1 MWLANFNREFACKQR
16 VHVEIWQVLNR
27 YIKRNSVMLKETT
40 SRKYEAL
47 REILLQM
54 GSVAVA
60 FSGGVDST
68 LLLTVAEGVL
78 GEKAV
83 AVTAASETFPS
94 REAKEAAEFCREHGI
109 RQIVF
114 ESGEINVPGYREN
127 PVNRCYLCKHSL
139 FEGILKIAGEH
150 DLAFVAEGS
159 NTDDLGD
166 FRPGMLAIK
175 ELGIRSP
182 LREAGLCKDEIREIS
197 KELGLPTWRK
207 QSYAC
212 LASRF
217 VYGETISEEKL
228 SMVDKAEEFLLEL
241 GFHQLRVRI
250 HDKLA
255 RIEVMP
261 EELGA
266 LLEKREAV
274 AEAFRSYGFAY
285 VTMDLQGYRT
295 GSMNETLDTKTVAA
309 VLQKDR

>member
-1 MWLANFNREFACKQR
+1 MN
-16 VHVEIWQVLNR
+16 
-27 YIKRNSVMLKETT
+27 ETT

-47 REILLQM
+47 RDILRQM

-68 LLLTVAEGVL
+68 LLLCVAGDVL

-94 REAKEAAEFCREHGI
+94 REAKEAAQFCREHSI

-114 ESGEINVPGYREN
+114 ESGEIDVPGYREN

-139 FEGILKIAGEH
+139 FEGILGIAGENH
-150 DLAFVAEGS
+150 LAYVAEGS

-182 LREAGLCKDEIREIS
+182 LREAGLCKAEIREIS
-197 KELGLPTWRK
+197 RELGLPTWRK

-228 SMVDKAEEFLLEL
+228 RMVDKAEEFLLEL

-250 HDKLA
+250 HDRLA

-261 EELGA
+261 EEFPA

-274 AEAFRSYGFAY
+274 TEAFRSYGFAY

-295 GSMNETLDTKTVAA
+295 GSMNETLDKEVVAG
-309 VLQKDR
+309 VLQKEAEQQ

>member
-1 MWLANFNREFACKQR
+1 MN
-16 VHVEIWQVLNR
+16 
-27 YIKRNSVMLKETT
+27 ETT

-47 REILLQM
+47 RDILRQM

-68 LLLTVAEGVL
+68 LLLRVAGDVL
-78 GEKAV
+78 GEKAA

-94 REAKEAAEFCREHGI
+94 REAKEAAQFCKEHGI

-114 ESGEINVPGYREN
+114 ESGEIDVPGYREN

-139 FEGILKIAGEH
+139 FEGILKIAGENH
-150 DLAFVAEGS
+150 LAYVAEGS

-182 LREAGLCKDEIREIS
+182 LREAGLCKAEIREIS

-228 SMVDKAEEFLLEL
+228 RMVDKAEEFLLEL

-250 HDKLA
+250 HDRLA

-261 EELGA
+261 EEFPA

-295 GSMNETLDTKTVAA
+295 GSMNETLDKAVVAG
-309 VLQKDR
+309 VLQKEAEQQ

>member
-1 MWLANFNREFACKQR
+1 MN
-16 VHVEIWQVLNR
+16 
-27 YIKRNSVMLKETT
+27 ETT

-47 REILLQM
+47 RDILRQM

-68 LLLTVAEGVL
+68 LLLCVAGDVL
-78 GEKAV
+78 GEKAA

-94 REAKEAAEFCREHGI
+94 REAREAAQFCKEHGI

-114 ESGEINVPGYREN
+114 ESGEIDVPGYREN

-139 FEGILKIAGEH
+139 FEGILRIAGENH
-150 DLAFVAEGS
+150 LAYVAEGS

-182 LREAGLCKDEIREIS
+182 LREAGLCKAEIREIS

-228 SMVDKAEEFLLEL
+228 RMVDRAEEFLLEL

-250 HDKLA
+250 HDRLA

-261 EELGA
+261 EEFPA

-274 AEAFRSYGFAY
+274 TEAFRSYGFAY

-295 GSMNETLDTKTVAA
+295 GSMNETLDKEVVAG
-309 VLQKDR
+309 VLRKEAEQPQAFAAEV

>member
-1 MWLANFNREFACKQR
+1 MN
-16 VHVEIWQVLNR
+16 
-27 YIKRNSVMLKETT
+27 ETT

-47 REILLQM
+47 RDILRQM

-68 LLLTVAEGVL
+68 LLLRVAGDVL
-78 GEKAV
+78 GEKAA

-94 REAKEAAEFCREHGI
+94 REAKEAAQFCKEHGI

-114 ESGEINVPGYREN
+114 ESGEIDVPGYREN

-139 FEGILKIAGEH
+139 FEGILKIAGENH
-150 DLAFVAEGS
+150 LAYVAEGS

-166 FRPGMLAIK
+166 FRPGMLAIR

-182 LREAGLCKDEIREIS
+182 LREAGLCKAEIREIS

-217 VYGETISEEKL
+217 VYGEMISEEKL
-228 SMVDKAEEFLLEL
+228 RMVDQAEEFLLEL

-250 HDKLA
+250 HDRLA

-261 EELGA
+261 EEFPA

-274 AEAFRSYGFAY
+274 AEAFRSCGFAY

-295 GSMNETLDTKTVAA
+295 GSMNETLDKAVVAG
-309 VLQKDR
+309 VLQKEAEQQ

>member
-1 MWLANFNREFACKQR
+1 MN
-16 VHVEIWQVLNR
+16 
-27 YIKRNSVMLKETT
+27 ETT

-47 REILLQM
+47 RDILRQM

-68 LLLTVAEGVL
+68 LLLRVAGDVL
-78 GEKAV
+78 GEKAA

-94 REAKEAAEFCREHGI
+94 REAKEAAQFCKEHGI

-114 ESGEINVPGYREN
+114 ESGEIDVPGYREN

-139 FEGILKIAGEH
+139 FEGILKIAGENH
-150 DLAFVAEGS
+150 LAYVAEGS

-182 LREAGLCKDEIREIS
+182 LREAGLCKAEIREIS

-217 VYGETISEEKL
+217 VYGEMISEEKL
-228 SMVDKAEEFLLEL
+228 RMVDQAEEFLLEL

-250 HDKLA
+250 HDRLA

-261 EELGA
+261 EEFPA

-295 GSMNETLDTKTVAA
+295 GSMNETLDKEVVAD
-309 VLQKDR
+309 VLQKEAEQQ

>member
-1 MWLANFNREFACKQR
+1 MQELTQ
-16 VHVEIWQVLNR
+16 Q
-27 YIKRNSVMLKETT
+27 
-40 SRKYEAL
+40 KYDRLQAIL
-47 REILLQM
+47 REM

-68 LLLTVAEGVL
+68 LLVTVAKAVL
-78 GEKAV
+78 GDRAV

-94 REAKEAAEFCREHGI
+94 REAREAREFCEQHEI

-114 ESGEINVPGYREN
+114 ESNEIDVPGYREN

-139 FEGILKIAGEH
+139 FEGIQKLAKENQ
-150 DLAFVAEGS
+150 LAFVAEGS
-159 NTDDLGD
+159 NTDDTGD
-166 FRPGMLAIK
+166 YRPGMIAIR

-182 LREAGLCKDEIREIS
+182 LREADLCKAEIREIS

-217 VYGETISEEKL
+217 VYGETISESKL
-228 SMVDKAEEFLLEL
+228 KMVDQAEEFLLQL

-261 EELGA
+261 AEFDALMAHREEITN
-266 LLEKREAV
+266 
-274 AEAFRSYGFAY
+274 AFRSYGFAY

-295 GSMNETLDTKTVAA
+295 GSMNETLDPKVIAA
-309 VLQKDR
+309 VKG

>member
-1 MWLANFNREFACKQR
+1 MN
-16 VHVEIWQVLNR
+16 
-27 YIKRNSVMLKETT
+27 ETT

-47 REILLQM
+47 RDILRQM

-68 LLLTVAEGVL
+68 LLLRVAGDVL
-78 GEKAV
+78 GEKAA

-94 REAKEAAEFCREHGI
+94 REAKEAAQFCKEHGI

-114 ESGEINVPGYREN
+114 ESGEIDVPGYREN

-139 FEGILKIAGEH
+139 FEGILKIAGENH
-150 DLAFVAEGS
+150 LAYVAEGS

-166 FRPGMLAIK
+166 FRPGMLAIR

-182 LREAGLCKDEIREIS
+182 LREAGLCKAEIREIS

-217 VYGETISEEKL
+217 VYGEMISEEKL
-228 SMVDKAEEFLLEL
+228 RMVDQAEEFLLEL

-250 HDKLA
+250 HDRLA

-261 EELGA
+261 EEFPA

-295 GSMNETLDTKTVAA
+295 GSMNETLDKAVVAG
-309 VLQKDR
+309 VLQKEAEQQ

>member
-1 MWLANFNREFACKQR
+1 MQELTQ
-16 VHVEIWQVLNR
+16 Q
-27 YIKRNSVMLKETT
+27 
-40 SRKYEAL
+40 KYDRLQAIL
-47 REILLQM
+47 REM

-68 LLLTVAEGVL
+68 LLVTVAKAVL
-78 GEKAV
+78 GDRAV

-94 REAKEAAEFCREHGI
+94 REAKEAREFCEQHEI

-114 ESGEINVPGYREN
+114 ESNEIDVPGYREN

-139 FEGILKIAGEH
+139 FEGIQK
-150 DLAFVAEGS
+150 LAKENQLDWVAEGS
-159 NTDDLGD
+159 NTDDTGD
-166 FRPGMLAIK
+166 YRPGMIAIR
-175 ELGIRSP
+175 ELGVRSP
-182 LREAGLCKDEIREIS
+182 LREADLCKAEIREIS

-217 VYGETISEEKL
+217 VYGETISESKL
-228 SMVDKAEEFLLEL
+228 KMVDQAEEFLLQL

-261 EELGA
+261 AEFDALMAHREEITN
-266 LLEKREAV
+266 
-274 AEAFRSYGFAY
+274 AFRSYGFAY

-295 GSMNETLDTKTVAA
+295 GSMNETLDPKVIAA
-309 VLQKDR
+309 VKG

>member
-1 MWLANFNREFACKQR
+1 MN
-16 VHVEIWQVLNR
+16 
-27 YIKRNSVMLKETT
+27 ETT

-47 REILLQM
+47 RDILRQM

-68 LLLTVAEGVL
+68 LLLCVAGDVL
-78 GEKAV
+78 GEKAA

-94 REAKEAAEFCREHGI
+94 REAKEAAQFCKEHGI

-114 ESGEINVPGYREN
+114 ESGEIDVPGYREN

-139 FEGILKIAGEH
+139 FEGILKIAGENH
-150 DLAFVAEGS
+150 LAYVAEGS

-182 LREAGLCKDEIREIS
+182 LREAGLCKAEIREIS

-228 SMVDKAEEFLLEL
+228 RMVDQAEEFLLEL

-250 HDKLA
+250 HDRLA

-261 EELGA
+261 EEFPA

-295 GSMNETLDTKTVAA
+295 GSMNETLDKAVVAG
-309 VLQKDR
+309 VLQKEAEQQ

>member
-1 MWLANFNREFACKQR
+1 MN
-16 VHVEIWQVLNR
+16 
-27 YIKRNSVMLKETT
+27 ETT

-47 REILLQM
+47 RDILRQM

-68 LLLTVAEGVL
+68 LLLRVAGDVL
-78 GEKAV
+78 GEKAA

-94 REAKEAAEFCREHGI
+94 REAKEAAQFCKEHGI

-114 ESGEINVPGYREN
+114 ESGEIDVPGYREN

-139 FEGILKIAGEH
+139 FEGILKIAGENH
-150 DLAFVAEGS
+150 LAYVAEGS

-182 LREAGLCKDEIREIS
+182 LREAGLCKAEIREIS

-217 VYGETISEEKL
+217 VYGEMISEEKL
-228 SMVDKAEEFLLEL
+228 RMVDQAEEFLLEL

-250 HDKLA
+250 HDRLA

-261 EELGA
+261 EEFPA

-295 GSMNETLDTKTVAA
+295 GSMNETLDKAVVAG
-309 VLQKDR
+309 VLQKEAEQQ

>member
-1 MWLANFNREFACKQR
+1 
-16 VHVEIWQVLNR
+16 
-27 YIKRNSVMLKETT
+27 MLKETT
-40 SRKYEAL
+40 SRKYNAL
-47 REILLQM
+47 QEILRQM

-68 LLLTVAEGVL
+68 LLLTVACTVL
-78 GEKAV
+78 GERAV

-94 REAKEAAEFCREHGI
+94 REAKEAAAFCREHGF

-114 ESGEINVPGYREN
+114 ESGEIDVPGYREN

-139 FEGILKIAGEH
+139 FEGILELAAEN

-255 RIEVMP
+255 RIEVLP
-261 EELGA
+261 EEFEA
-266 LLEKREAV
+266 LLEKRNAITK
-274 AEAFRSYGFAY
+274 AFRSYGFAY

-295 GSMNETLDTKTVAA
+295 GSMNETLDKAVVAD
-309 VLQKDR
+309 VLHKEQ

>member
-1 MWLANFNREFACKQR
+1 M
-16 VHVEIWQVLNR
+16 
-27 YIKRNSVMLKETT
+27 KELTK
-40 SRKYEAL
+40 RKYQTL
-47 REILLQM
+47 RQILAEM

-68 LLLTVAEGVL
+68 LLLSAAFEVL

-94 REAKEAAEFCREHGI
+94 REAREAAQFCREKGI
-109 RQIVF
+109 RQIAF
-114 ESGEINVPGYREN
+114 ASHELDVPGYREN

-139 FEGILKIAGEH
+139 FEEIQKLAREN

-159 NTDDLGD
+159 NIDDNGD
-166 FRPGMLAIK
+166 YRPGMIAVR

-197 KELGLPTWRK
+197 RELGLPTWRK

-217 VYGETISEEKL
+217 VYGETITREKL
-228 SMVDKAEEFLLEL
+228 AMVDQAEEYLLNH

-250 HDKLA
+250 HDNLA
-255 RIEVMP
+255 RIEVTK
-261 EELGA
+261 EELEAA
-266 LLEKREAV
+266 LAQREDIV
-274 AEAFRSYGFAY
+274 KAFRSYGFSY
-285 VTMDLQGYRT
+285 VTLDLQGYRT
-295 GSMNETLDTKTVAA
+295 GSMNETLDPSLVAKTKEAERETAGRA
-309 VLQKDR
+309 